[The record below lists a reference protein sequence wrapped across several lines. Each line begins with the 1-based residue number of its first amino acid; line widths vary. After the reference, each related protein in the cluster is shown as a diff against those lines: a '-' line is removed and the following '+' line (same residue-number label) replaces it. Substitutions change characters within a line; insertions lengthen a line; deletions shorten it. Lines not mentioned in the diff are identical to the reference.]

1 MARPRNG
8 PLLTR
13 DQIIQAALDLVDQD
27 GLDAL
32 SMRKLAGQLGVDPM
46 SIYHHVPG
54 KDALLRALVEHVFE
68 NMSQPVRDGDWCHR
82 VRSWATAYRALA
94 AEHPNLVLRIVS
106 DPSAI
111 AVAATRIN
119 DTLYAALE
127 ASGMSADVVVASAGV
142 LVDFVH
148 GYCLSL
154 TATTRQQDLHEA
166 FQAEFRSELDKQ
178 PPDKTKTLRRL
189 YTEGVGSDR
198 DGFRF
203 GLDVILHGLDT
214 LSAQGT
220 RRTGP
225 PPRQN
230 D

>member
-13 DQIIQAALDLVDQD
+13 DQIVVAALDLVDHD

-32 SMRKLAGQLGVDPM
+32 SMRKLATRLGVDPM

-54 KDALLRALVEHVFE
+54 KDALLRALVEHVFDGME
-68 NMSQPVRDGDWCHR
+68 QPARDGDWRQR
-82 VRSWATAYRALA
+82 VRSWATAYRAVA
-94 AEHPNLVLRIVS
+94 DEHPNLVLRIVS

-111 AVAATRIN
+111 AVAAARIN

-127 ASGMSADVVVASAGV
+127 VSGMSPDAVVASAGV
-142 LVDFVH
+142 IVDFVH

-154 TATTRQQDLHEA
+154 TSAPRQHELHEA
-166 FQAEFRSELDKQ
+166 FQVELDKQ
-178 PPDKTKTLRRL
+178 PADGTKTVRRL
-189 YTEGVGSDR
+189 HAEAAASSY

-203 GLDVILHGLDT
+203 GLDVILNGLDN
-214 LSAQGT
+214 LSTKNPRGIAAQP
-220 RRTGP
+220 RRT
-225 PPRQN
+225 